1 MSFIRAATSARA
13 TRFNQL
19 AASARRYAST
29 ESGSQ
34 KSSNLPLILGGAG
47 IAGLAGYIYLNQF
60 GTKSTAVPAAGA
72 GKSYTPAAN
81 TTSPLDP
88 SKFIDLPLQSI
99 EPYNHNCA
107 IYSFGLPD
115 GQAALLPVAS
125 CVYLEASENAPNT
138 LRDEKGNPVHR
149 PYTPISPSDYPGEVK
164 FLIKRYESGKMSQY
178 IHNLKLGEPIAI
190 KGPLPK
196 LKYEINK
203 WDEVGM
209 IAGGS
214 GITPM
219 YQIVNYALSD
229 PSNKT
234 KFTLIFANVE
244 ERDILLRDEFD
255 ALKKKH
261 PDTFNVIY
269 TLDKPS
275 DGWKGYKGYVNKEL
289 VMQHIAPP
297 SLAEK
302 VKVFICG
309 PPGQVNAIAGK
320 KDGMKQGSLGGILKE
335 LGYTEDQVFKF

>member
-1 MSFIRAATSARA
+1 MSFVRAAASVRA
-13 TRFNQL
+13 TRVNQF

-29 ESGSQ
+29 EPSAQ

-47 IAGLAGYIYLNQF
+47 VAGLAGYIYLNQF
-60 GTKSTAVPAAGA
+60 GTKSSAAPAAGA
-72 GKSYTPAAN
+72 GKSYTPATN

-88 SKFIDLPLQSI
+88 SKFIDLPLKSI

-107 IYSFGLPD
+107 VYSFGLPD

-125 CVYLEASENAPNT
+125 CVYLEASENHPNA
-138 LRDEKGNPVHR
+138 LRDEKGKPVHR
-149 PYTPISPSDYPGEVK
+149 PYTPVSPSDYPGEVK

-178 IHNLKLGEPIAI
+178 IHSLKPGEPIAI

-196 LKYEINK
+196 IKYEINK

-244 ERDILLRDEFD
+244 ERDILLRDDFD

-275 DGWKGYKGYVNKEL
+275 DGWKGYKGYVNKEML
-289 VMQHIAPP
+289 MQHIPPP
-297 SLAEK
+297 SLGEK
-302 VKVFICG
+302 AKVFICG

-320 KDGMKQGSLGGILKE
+320 KDGMKQGPVGGILKE
-335 LGYTEDQVFKF
+335 LGYTEEQVFKF

>member
-1 MSFIRAATSARA
+1 MSFVRAATSARA
-13 TRFNQL
+13 VRLNHV
-19 AASARRYAST
+19 AAGARRYAST
-29 ESGSQ
+29 ESSSQ

-47 IAGLAGYIYLNQF
+47 LAGLSGYIYLTQF
-60 GTKSTAVPAAGA
+60 GTKSAAA
-72 GKSYTPAAN
+72 PSKSYTPATN

-88 SKFIDLPLQSI
+88 SRFIDLPLKSV

-107 IYSFGLPD
+107 IYSFALPE

-125 CVYLEASENAPNT
+125 CVYLEASENHANA
-138 LRDEKGNPVHR
+138 LRDDKGKPVHR
-149 PYTPISPSDYPGEVK
+149 PYTPISPNDLPGEVK
-164 FLIKRYESGKMSQY
+164 FLIKRYEGGKMSQY
-178 IHNLKLGEPIAI
+178 IHSLKPGEPIAI

-196 LKYEINK
+196 IKYEINK

-219 YQIVNYALSD
+219 YQILNYALSD

-244 ERDILLRDEFD
+244 ERDILLKEEFD
-255 ALKKKH
+255 ALKKAH
-261 PDTFNVIY
+261 PDKLELVY

-275 DGWKGYKGYVNKEL
+275 DGWKGHTGYVNKEL
-289 VMQHIAPP
+289 IQQHIGPAT
-297 SLAEK
+297 LAEK

-309 PPGQVNAIAGK
+309 PPGQVSAIAGK
-320 KDGMKQGSLGGILKE
+320 KEGFKQGPLGGILKE